1 MITAMIPSSN
11 RIHAVA
17 LPCPVAKCAA
27 IVSAIVEIIRTRFL
41 DIFPG
46 FEYDFLEE
54 VGGAFA
60 PPWSLL
66 LQQNRN
72 RGDQSAQPAKQ
83 GSDPGQDF
91 R

>member
-1 MITAMIPSSN
+1 MIIPTIPSAS

-27 IVSAIVEIIRTRFL
+27 IVKTITEIMRIRFL
-41 DIFPG
+41 DIFSG
-46 FEYDFLEE
+46 FEYDFIEE

-66 LQQNRN
+66 LQQNRY
-72 RGDQSAQPAKQ
+72 RGDQGTQSAKQ
-83 GSDPGQDF
+83 GPDPGQDF